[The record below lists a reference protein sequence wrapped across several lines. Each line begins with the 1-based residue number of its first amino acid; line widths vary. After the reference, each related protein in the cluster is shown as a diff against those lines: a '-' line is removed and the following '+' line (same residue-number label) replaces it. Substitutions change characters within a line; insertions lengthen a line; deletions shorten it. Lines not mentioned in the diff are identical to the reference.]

1 MEMKKNTEF
10 FKRFAKYGM
19 GAWAVGW
26 NPVAQ
31 RLVHRAMMKHVDFGG
46 STVLDLGGGDG
57 ELLFNCV
64 VEGQSPKTYVSV
76 DLIPELCEAGNER
89 FEKLQTVVTQ
99 FITGEMLTVVSTLE
113 DNAYDYVVSA
123 GTLDIMETN
132 SVEHW
137 QFMKDVIT
145 QMYRVA
151 SKAIVL
157 AIQSAGAKEKKMCEF
172 YSDPSW
178 FIREMIERFGF
189 SVVLDHSFAPHY
201 MVVVVYKR
209 EYSWRELHATMYN
222 PPEKRGG

>member
-1 MEMKKNTEF
+1 M
-10 FKRFAKYGM
+10 
-19 GAWAVGW
+19 
-26 NPVAQ
+26 
-31 RLVHRAMMKHVDFGG
+31 
-46 STVLDLGGGDG
+46 
-57 ELLFNCV
+57 
-64 VEGQSPKTYVSV
+64 SV
-76 DLIPELCEAGNER
+76 DLIPELCEAGTER
-89 FEKLQTVVTQ
+89 FEKLQTVETQ
-99 FITGEMLTVVSTLE
+99 FITGEMLTVVSTPKTMRTITS
-113 DNAYDYVVSA
+113 SA

-145 QMYRVA
+145 QMHRVA

-209 EYSWRELHATMYN
+209 EYSWRELHAPQYN